1 MSLTVKN
8 ISVIYNPINQNNT
21 FTSGDFISG
30 QVILDV
36 AKDTKMQS
44 LSVKIKGKAEVC
56 WTERHGKNTVVYS
69 DKEKYYS
76 VEKFFVQEEKTHGKI
91 HLIFFFFYF
100 FFTVSGNRSI

>member
-8 ISVIYNPINQNNT
+8 ISVTYNPINQSNT

-36 AKDTKMQS
+36 AKDTQMQS
-44 LSVKIKGKAEVC
+44 LSVKIKGKAKVC
-56 WTERHGKNTVVYS
+56 WSEHYGKTTVVYS

-76 VEKFFVQEEKTHGKI
+76 VESFFVREDKNNGRRN
-91 HLIFFFFYF
+91 Y
-100 FFTVSGNRSI
+100 S